1 MPTLTLMAGAAGSGK
16 GWVRENDIELAAL
29 PVVDSDDIK
38 KEHPDFD
45 PKQPELIHEWSSVEA
60 TRRFYGKLAAGLS
73 FIFDGTGTNAEKYVS
88 MTNEAHRAGFDV
100 TVVYVKVTLA
110 TSLKR
115 NAERERTVPEYVV
128 REQHSLLPV
137 AIQIIRDAADNFRT
151 IKND

>member
-1 MPTLTLMAGAAGSGK
+1 MPTLILMAGAAGSGK
-16 GWVRENDIELAAL
+16 SWARENDADLAAL

-45 PKQPELIHEWSSVEA
+45 PKQPQLIHEWSSVEA
-60 TRRFYGKLAAGLS
+60 TRRFYGKLAAGES
-73 FIFDGTGTNAEKYVS
+73 FIFDGTGTNAEKYIA
-88 MTNEAHRAGFDV
+88 M
-100 TVVYVKVTLA
+100 
-110 TSLKR
+110 
-115 NAERERTVPEYVV
+115 RERTVPAHVV